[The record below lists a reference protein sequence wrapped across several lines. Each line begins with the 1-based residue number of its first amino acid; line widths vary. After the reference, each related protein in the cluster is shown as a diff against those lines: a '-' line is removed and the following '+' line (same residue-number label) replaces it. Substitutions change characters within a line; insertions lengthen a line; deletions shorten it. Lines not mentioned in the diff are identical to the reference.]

1 MNVKWA
7 YTTVNTWREC
17 NRKYY
22 FASILAN
29 HNRKNLIRR
38 KAYELRAMQNL
49 TMWKGSVVDK
59 FLELNIIPKIA
70 EKQELDF
77 QGLSEQA
84 VEFAKKQF
92 RFSENKLYNNPELK
106 KGDIEGEYCI
116 LDIHETCQPFTEQEV
131 AECYDDIR
139 KAILN
144 IPTITL
150 LDGRHLVEILKE
162 ANWLLPNVEDRLVY
176 VGNAIVKPQ
185 MDLLA
190 SYNWKPIIIDW
201 KLSDS
206 MVSDYARQ
214 LQICGLTIY
223 KKRLD
228 TPGKPPY
235 LFEDIQ
241 LFEINLLKASSKQ
254 HDFNQDIYNNI
265 IDYITLT
272 SRDIALLTGDD
283 IDVEDF
289 ELTNNQVSCKNCNF
303 RLLCGYLIKNNNTYD
318 EGSYL
323 KSVPDRQ
330 LV

>member
-1 MNVKWA
+1 MSVKWA

-29 HNRKNLIRR
+29 HNRKHLIRR
-38 KAYELRAMQNL
+38 KAYELGTMQNL

-59 FLELNIIPKIA
+59 FLELIIIPKIA
-70 EKQELDF
+70 EKQELNF
-77 QGLSEQA
+77 QNLSEQA
-84 VEFAKKQF
+84 VEFAQKQF
-92 RFSENKLYNNPELK
+92 RFSENKLYQNPEIK
-106 KGDIEGEYCI
+106 KGNMESEYCI
-116 LDIHETCQPFTEQEV
+116 LDIHETGQPFTEQEV

-139 KAILN
+139 KAVIN
-144 IPTITL
+144 IPEIIL
-150 LDGRHLVEILKE
+150 MDGRYLIDILKE
-162 ANWLLPNVEDRLVY
+162 ANWIKPNVEDRLVY

-190 SYNWKPIIIDW
+190 SYDWKPMIIDW

-214 LQICGLTIY
+214 LQISGLTIY

-228 TPGKPPY
+228 TPGKPAY
-235 LFEDIQ
+235 LFEDIK
-241 LFEINLLKASSKQ
+241 LFEVNLLKGSSKQ
-254 HDFNQDIYNNI
+254 HDFTEEIYNTI

-272 SRDIALLTGDD
+272 SRDIALMTGDD
-283 IDVEDF
+283 IELEDF

-323 KSVPDRQ
+323 KSVPSRQ

>member
-22 FASILAN
+22 FASVLAN
-29 HNRKNLIRR
+29 HNRKNLVRR

-59 FLELNIIPKIA
+59 FLEVVIIPMITAQK
-70 EKQELDF
+70 ELDF
-77 QGLSEQA
+77 QCLSEQA
-84 VEFAKKQF
+84 VAFARKQF
-92 RFSENKLYNNPELK
+92 RFSENKLYDNPELK
-106 KGDIEGEYCI
+106 KGDIESEYCI
-116 LDIHETCQPFTEQEV
+116 LDIHETGQPYTEQDLLV
-131 AECYDDIR
+131 CYDDIR

-144 IPTITL
+144 IPL
-150 LDGRHLVEILKE
+150 VVLPDGRHLMNLLKE
-162 ANWLLPNVEDRLVY
+162 ANWLKPNVEDRLVY

-185 MDLLA
+185 MDLLV
-190 SYNWKPIIIDW
+190 SDNWKPVIIDW

-214 LQICGLTIY
+214 LQISGLTIY

-235 LFEDIQ
+235 LFEDIG
-241 LFEINLLKASSKQ
+241 LLEVNLLKGIAKH
-254 HDFNQDIYNNI
+254 HDFNQEIYNNT
-265 IDYITLT
+265 IDYISLT
-272 SRDIALLTGDD
+272 SRDIALMTGED
-283 IDVEDF
+283 IDIEDF

-303 RLLCGYLIKNNNTYD
+303 RLLCGYLIKNNNIYD

>member
-22 FASILAN
+22 FSSILAN
-29 HNRKNLIRR
+29 HNRKHLIRR
-38 KAYELRAMQNL
+38 KAYELGIMQNL

-59 FLELNIIPKIA
+59 FLELIIIPKIA
-70 EKQELDF
+70 EKNDLDF
-77 QGLSEQA
+77 QSLAEEA
-84 VEFAKKQF
+84 VGFARKQF
-92 RFSENKLYNNPELK
+92 RFSENKLYQNPEIK
-106 KGDIEGEYCI
+106 KGNMESEYCI
-116 LDIHETCQPFTEQEV
+116 LDIHEVGQFFTEQDV
-131 AECYDDIR
+131 AECYEDVR
-139 KAILN
+139 KAVLN
-144 IPTITL
+144 IPEIIL
-150 LDGRHLVEILKE
+150 LNGRYLVDILKE
-162 ANWLLPNVEDRLVY
+162 ANWVKPNVEDRLVY

-190 SYNWKPIIIDW
+190 SHDWKPMIIDW

-214 LQICGLTIY
+214 LQISGLTIY

-228 TPGKPPY
+228 TPEKSAY
-235 LFEDIQ
+235 LFEDIK
-241 LFEINLLKASSKQ
+241 LFEINLLKGTSKQ
-254 HDFNQDIYNNI
+254 HDFNEDIYNSL

-272 SRDIALLTGDD
+272 SRDIALMSGDD
-283 IDVEDF
+283 IELEDF

>member
-22 FASILAN
+22 FASVLAN
-29 HNRKNLIRR
+29 HNRKNLVRR
-38 KAYELRAMQNL
+38 KAYELRTMQNL

-59 FLELNIIPKIA
+59 FLELIIIPLFAAQK
-70 EKQELDF
+70 ELDF
-77 QGLSEQA
+77 QELSEQA
-84 VEFAKKQF
+84 VAFAGKQF
-92 RFSENKLYNNPELK
+92 RFSENKLYQNPELK
-106 KGDIEGEYCI
+106 KGDIESEYCI
-116 LDIHETCQPFTEQEV
+116 LDIHENGQPYTEQQV
-131 AECYDDIR
+131 AECYADIR

-144 IPTITL
+144 LPTITL
-150 LDGRHLVEILKE
+150 PDGKYVLEMLKE
-162 ANWLLPNVEDRLVY
+162 ANWLKPNVEDRLVY
-176 VGNAIVKPQ
+176 VGNAMVKPQ

-190 SYNWKPIIIDW
+190 SYNWKPVIIDW

-223 KKRLD
+223 KKRLE
-228 TPGKPPY
+228 TPGKLPY

-241 LFEINLLKASSKQ
+241 LFEVNLLKGTCKP
-254 HDFNQDIYNNI
+254 HDFNEEIYNNI
-265 IDYITLT
+265 IDYISLT

-283 IDVEDF
+283 IDLEDF

-303 RLLCGYLIKNNNTYD
+303 RLLCGYLIKHNNTYD